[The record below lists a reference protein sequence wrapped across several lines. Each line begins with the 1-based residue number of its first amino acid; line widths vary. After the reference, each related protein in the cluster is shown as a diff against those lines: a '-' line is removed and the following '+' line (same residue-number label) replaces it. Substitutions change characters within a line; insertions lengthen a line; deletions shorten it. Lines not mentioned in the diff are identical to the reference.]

1 MFKKCVCC
9 VFITLAFLSFTSVS
23 YAAEQGVA
31 VSTLYTDTGADT
43 THFRTD
49 TIEWVANPSNP
60 DASAAVAAMTELS
73 PATQLG
79 FVRVPAGYRSDW
91 HPAPRKQYVMV
102 LSGKLEVEAGDG
114 ERREF
119 TPGTVL
125 LVTDVDGRGHKTN
138 ALGTDDVFLVWV
150 PVP

>member
-1 MFKKCVCC
+1 MPKRFVGS
-9 VFITLAFLSFTSVS
+9 VFMAPALLILAPFS
-23 YAAEQGVA
+23 YPPDQGV
-31 VSTLYTDTGADT
+31 VVYTDSAADM

-49 TIEWVANPSNP
+49 TLEWAPSNP
-60 DASAAVAAMTELS
+60 RAMAVLGDLTELY
-73 PATQLG
+73 PATHLG
-79 FVRVPAGYRSDW
+79 FVRIPAGYQDDW

-114 ERREF
+114 ESRAF

-125 LVTDVDGRGHKTN
+125 LVTDVAGRGHRTRV
-138 ALGTDDVFLVWV
+138 LGTEDVFLVWV

>member
-1 MFKKCVCC
+1 MFEKCVRC
-9 VFITLAFLSFTSVS
+9 VFIALAFLILAHVS
-23 YAAEQGVA
+23 YAADQGVA
-31 VSTLYTDTGADT
+31 VSTLYTDTAADT

-49 TIEWVANPSNP
+49 TIEWLVDASNP
-60 DASAAVAAMTELS
+60 DATAAVAALTELY

-79 FVRVPAGYRSDW
+79 FVRIPAGYRSDW

-125 LVTDVDGRGHKTN
+125 LVTDVDGRGHRTN
-138 ALGTDDVFLVWV
+138 ALGTEDVFLVWV
-150 PVP
+150 PIP

>member
-1 MFKKCVCC
+1 
-9 VFITLAFLSFTSVS
+9 
-23 YAAEQGVA
+23 
-31 VSTLYTDTGADT
+31 
-43 THFRTD
+43 
-49 TIEWVANPSNP
+49 
-60 DASAAVAAMTELS
+60 
-73 PATQLG
+73 
-79 FVRVPAGYRSDW
+79 
-91 HPAPRKQYVMV
+91 MV